1 MQRET
6 DSRARYAVTG
16 TALGA
21 IGASLVAVAA
31 SLCCVGPA
39 ALAVLGAGGAVAAAG
54 FAPYRPH
61 LLVLSF
67 ALLGWGFWQSYR
79 PRVIDGAV
87 CRPAVGRWL
96 RLTLWLSLV
105 ITLLA
110 VVLPVFIPV
119 LEVNE

>member
-1 MQRET
+1 MPRET
-6 DSRARYAVTG
+6 NSRARYAVMG
-16 TALGA
+16 SALGA

-39 ALAVLGAGGAVAAAG
+39 VVALLGAGGAVVAAG
-54 FAPYRPH
+54 FAPYRPY

-67 ALLGWGFWQSYR
+67 ALLGWGFWRSYR

-87 CRPAVGRWL
+87 CRPAAGRWV
-96 RLTLWLSLV
+96 RLTLWFSLAV
-105 ITLLA
+105 TLLA
-110 VVLPVFIPV
+110 VMLPVFVPM

>member
-1 MQRET
+1 MPRRT
-6 DSRARYAVTG
+6 DSRAGYVVAG

-39 ALAVLGAGGAVAAAG
+39 VVAVVGAGGAVVAAG

-67 ALLGWGFWQSYR
+67 ALLGWGFWRAYR

-87 CRPAVGRWL
+87 CRPAAGRWV
-96 RLTLWLSLV
+96 RRTLWFSFAV
-105 ITLLA
+105 ALLA
-110 VVLPVFIPV
+110 VVLPVFVPM
-119 LEVNE
+119 LEVK